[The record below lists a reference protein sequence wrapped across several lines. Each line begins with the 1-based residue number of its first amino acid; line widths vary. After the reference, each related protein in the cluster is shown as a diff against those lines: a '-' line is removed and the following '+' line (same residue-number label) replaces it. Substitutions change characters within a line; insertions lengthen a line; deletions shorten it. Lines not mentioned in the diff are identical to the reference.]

1 MSRLTDILAP
11 PRGRVLKFFV
21 VGAFA
26 AGVQT
31 FLLWIFVEALGLYYV
46 AAAVVAIEITIVL
59 QYVINNA
66 WTFKVARH
74 TGRRAYIRGLVRT
87 NAVRG
92 SAIPIQVG
100 ILYALVTWGGFGS
113 WSLGPWDNLGYIL
126 ANGIG
131 ILISGV
137 YRYVLDA
144 RWTWDIASSRD

>member
-1 MSRLTDILAP
+1 MSRVTDILAP

-21 VGAFA
+21 VGVFA

-31 FLLWIFVEALGLYYV
+31 LLLWGFVEALGMYYV

-66 WTFKVARH
+66 WTFKVVRH
-74 TGRRAYIRGLVRT
+74 TDRGEYIRGLVRT

-100 ILYALVTWGGFGS
+100 ILYALVTWGGLGS
-113 WSLGPWDNLGYIL
+113 WGDLGYIV
-126 ANGIG
+126 ANGVG

-144 RWTWDIASSRD
+144 RWTWQIANQ